1 MFVQETNI
9 KTLIM
14 SENQVKAKGIKVTTD
29 GTSEEIT
36 FESNF
41 VNLKEMQEIVGG
53 HIEFVYLPNNLILV
67 VNEEGKL
74 NNLPVNEIVTSFY
87 FPMIRDV
94 IVGNVLLIDSKY
106 LS

>member
-1 MFVQETNI
+1 
-9 KTLIM
+9 M
-14 SENQVKAKGIKVTTD
+14 SENPIKAKGIKVTTD
-29 GTSEEIT
+29 GTSEEVT
-36 FESNF
+36 FQSNF

-53 HIEFVYLPNNLILV
+53 HIEFVYLPNNIILV

-87 FPMIRDV
+87 YPIIKDV

>member
-1 MFVQETNI
+1 
-9 KTLIM
+9 M
-14 SENQVKAKGIKVTTD
+14 SENPIKAKGIKVTTD
-29 GTSEEIT
+29 GTSEEVT
-36 FESNF
+36 FQSNF

-53 HIEFVYLPNNLILV
+53 HIEFVYLQNNIILV

-87 FPMIRDV
+87 YPIIKDV

>member
-1 MFVQETNI
+1 
-9 KTLIM
+9 M
-14 SENQVKAKGIKVTTD
+14 SGKQIKAKGIKISTD

-41 VNLKEMQEIVGG
+41 VNLKEMQTIVGG
-53 HIEFVYLPNNLILV
+53 HIEFVYLPNNIILV

-87 FPMIRDV
+87 YPLIKDV
-94 IVGNVLLIDSKY
+94 IVGNVLLIDNKY
-106 LS
+106 IS

>member
-1 MFVQETNI
+1 
-9 KTLIM
+9 M
-14 SENQVKAKGIKVTTD
+14 SENQIKAKGIKVTTD
-29 GTSEEIT
+29 GTSEEVT
-36 FESNF
+36 FQSNF

-53 HIEFVYLPNNLILV
+53 HIEFVYLPNNIILV

-87 FPMIRDV
+87 YPIIKDV
-94 IVGNVLLIDSKY
+94 IVGNVLLIDGKY